1 MNNDTDSEFVLAIRP
16 CKVYF
21 RFLIPVCTFIKTPVC
36 TFDIF
41 KISYQC
47 GRGIVTGLR
56 MASRSCTSHGTC
68 TAYSSALEKDHGT
81 YIAAA

>member
-1 MNNDTDSEFVLAIRP
+1 MNNDTDSEFLLAIRP

-36 TFDIF
+36 ILLIYLKLATN
-41 KISYQC
+41 
-47 GRGIVTGLR
+47 GIVTGLR
-56 MASRSCTSHGTC
+56 MARRSCTSHGTC